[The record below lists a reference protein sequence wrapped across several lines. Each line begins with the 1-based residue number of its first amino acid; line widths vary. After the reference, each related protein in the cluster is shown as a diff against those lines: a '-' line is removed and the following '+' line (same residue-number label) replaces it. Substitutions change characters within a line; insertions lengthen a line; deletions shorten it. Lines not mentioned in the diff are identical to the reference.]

1 MEKNTNYK
9 TRLKSITTFV
19 LDVDGVL
26 TNGKLILE
34 GSGEITRTI
43 STRDGYIIRQAAKKG
58 YNVCII
64 TLGNSKMFEKMMNYL
79 GVTDIYSLAENK
91 LEILNSYC
99 LSKNITLENV
109 LYMGDDMPDIDCI
122 KSSGI
127 GACPKDA
134 VSEIIENSDYIS
146 HVNGGDG
153 CVRDVMEQVLK
164 INNDWSQ

>member
-26 TNGKLILE
+26 TNGKVILE
-34 GSGEITRTI
+34 ASGEMTRTM
-43 STRDGYIIRQAAKKG
+43 STRDGYIIQRALKKG

-64 TLGNSKMFEKMMNYL
+64 TLGNSKMVENRMNYL
-79 GVTDIYSLAENK
+79 GVNDVFSSVENK
-91 LEILNSYC
+91 LETLNSYC
-99 LSKNITLENV
+99 SSKNITLENV
-109 LYMGDDMPDIDCI
+109 LYMGDDIPDIDCI
-122 KSSGI
+122 KSVSI
-127 GACPKDA
+127 GTCPSDA
-134 VSEIIENSDYIS
+134 VPEIREIADYIS

-164 INNDWSQ
+164 INNDWV

>member
-9 TRLKSITTFV
+9 TRLKSITTFA

-34 GSGEITRTI
+34 GSGEFTRTI
-43 STRDGYIIRQAAKKG
+43 STRDGDIIRQAIKKG

-64 TLGNSKMFEKMMNYL
+64 TLGNSKMLEKMMNYL
-79 GVTDIYSLAENK
+79 GVSDIYSLAENK
-91 LEILNSYC
+91 LETLNSYC
-99 LSKNITLENV
+99 SSKNITLENV

-122 KSSGI
+122 KSVSI
-127 GACPKDA
+127 GTCPNDA
-134 VSEIIENSDYIS
+134 VPEIREVADYIS

-164 INNDWSQ
+164 INNDWF

>member
-43 STRDGYIIRQAAKKG
+43 STRDGYIIRRAIKKG
-58 YNVCII
+58 YNVSII
-64 TLGNSKMFEKMMNYL
+64 TFGNSKMLEKMMNYL
-79 GVTDIYSLAENK
+79 GVSDIFSSVENK
-91 LEILNSYC
+91 LETLNSYC
-99 LSKNITLENV
+99 SSKNITLENV

-122 KSSGI
+122 KSVSI
-127 GACPKDA
+127 GTCPNDA
-134 VSEIIENSDYIS
+134 VPEIREVADYIS
-146 HVNGGDG
+146 HINGGDG

-164 INNDWSQ
+164 INNDWV

>member
-43 STRDGYIIRQAAKKG
+43 STRDGYIIRRAIKKG
-58 YNVCII
+58 YNVSII

-79 GVTDIYSLAENK
+79 GVSDIFSSVENK
-91 LEILNSYC
+91 LETLNSYC
-99 LSKNITLENV
+99 SSKNITLENV

-122 KSSGI
+122 KSASI
-127 GACPKDA
+127 GTCPNDA
-134 VSEIIENSDYIS
+134 VPEIRKVADYIS

-164 INNDWSQ
+164 INNDWL

>member
-43 STRDGYIIRQAAKKG
+43 STRDGYIIRRAIKKG
-58 YNVCII
+58 YNVSII
-64 TLGNSKMFEKMMNYL
+64 TFGNSEMLEKMMNYL
-79 GVTDIYSLAENK
+79 GVSDIFSSVENK
-91 LEILNSYC
+91 LETLNSYC
-99 LSKNITLENV
+99 SSKNITLKNV

-122 KSSGI
+122 KSVSI
-127 GACPKDA
+127 GTCPNDA
-134 VSEIIENSDYIS
+134 VPEIREVADYIS

-164 INNDWSQ
+164 INNDWV

>member
-43 STRDGYIIRQAAKKG
+43 STRDGYIIRKAIKKG

-64 TLGNSKMFEKMMNYL
+64 TLGNSKMLEKMMNYL
-79 GVTDIYSLAENK
+79 GVSDIYSLAENK
-91 LEILNSYC
+91 LETLNSYC
-99 LSKNITLENV
+99 SSKNITLENV

-122 KSSGI
+122 KSVSI
-127 GACPKDA
+127 GTCPKDA
-134 VSEIIENSDYIS
+134 IPEIREVADYIS
-146 HVNGGDG
+146 QVNGGDG

-164 INNDWSQ
+164 INNDWF

>member
-43 STRDGYIIRQAAKKG
+43 STRDGYIIRKAIKKG

-64 TLGNSKMFEKMMNYL
+64 TLGNSKMLEKMMNYL
-79 GVTDIYSLAENK
+79 GVSDIYSLAENK
-91 LEILNSYC
+91 LETLNSYC
-99 LSKNITLENV
+99 SSKNITLENV

-122 KSSGI
+122 KSVSI
-127 GACPKDA
+127 GTCPNNA
-134 VSEIIENSDYIS
+134 VPEIREVSDYIS

-164 INNDWSQ
+164 INNDWF

>member
-9 TRLKSITTFV
+9 TRLKSINTFV

-43 STRDGYIIRQAAKKG
+43 STRDGYIIRKAIKKG

-79 GVTDIYSLAENK
+79 GVSDIYSLAENK
-91 LEILNSYC
+91 LETLNSYC

-122 KSSGI
+122 KSSSI

-134 VSEIIENSDYIS
+134 ISEIRENSDYIS
-146 HVNGGDG
+146 HVKGGEG
-153 CVRDVMEQVLK
+153 CVRDVIEQVLK
-164 INNDWSQ
+164 INNDWY

>member
-9 TRLKSITTFV
+9 TRLKSITTVV

-43 STRDGYIIRQAAKKG
+43 STRDGYIIRRAIKKG
-58 YNVCII
+58 YNVSII
-64 TLGNSKMFEKMMNYL
+64 TFGNSKMLEKMMNYL
-79 GVTDIYSLAENK
+79 GVSDIFSSVENK
-91 LEILNSYC
+91 LETLNSYC
-99 LSKNITLENV
+99 SSKNITLENV

-122 KSSGI
+122 KSASI
-127 GACPKDA
+127 GTCPNDA
-134 VSEIIENSDYIS
+134 VPEIREVADYIS

-164 INNDWSQ
+164 INNDWV

>member
-43 STRDGYIIRQAAKKG
+43 STRDGYIIRQAIKKG

-64 TLGNSKMFEKMMNYL
+64 TLGNSKMLEKMMNHL
-79 GVTDIYSLAENK
+79 GVSDIFSSIENK
-91 LEILNSYC
+91 LDTLNSYC
-99 LSKNITLENV
+99 STKNITLENV
-109 LYMGDDMPDIDCI
+109 LYMGDDMPDIACI
-122 KSSGI
+122 KSVGI
-127 GACPKDA
+127 GTCPNDA
-134 VSEIIENSDYIS
+134 IPEIREVADYIS

-164 INNDWSQ
+164 INNDWI

>member
-26 TNGKLILE
+26 TNGKVILE
-34 GSGEITRTI
+34 ASGEMTRTM
-43 STRDGYIIRQAAKKG
+43 STRDGYIIQRALKKG

-64 TLGNSKMFEKMMNYL
+64 TLGNSKMVENRMNYL
-79 GVTDIYSLAENK
+79 GVNDVFSSVENK
-91 LEILNSYC
+91 LETLNSYC
-99 LSKNITLENV
+99 SSKNITLENV

-122 KSSGI
+122 KSVSI
-127 GACPKDA
+127 GACPNDA
-134 VSEIIENSDYIS
+134 VPEIREIADYIS

-164 INNDWSQ
+164 INNDWV

>member
-1 MEKNTNYK
+1 M
-9 TRLKSITTFV
+9 

-43 STRDGYIIRQAAKKG
+43 STRDGYIIRRAIKKG
-58 YNVCII
+58 YNVSII
-64 TLGNSKMFEKMMNYL
+64 TFGNSKMLEKMMNYL
-79 GVTDIYSLAENK
+79 GVSDIFSSVENK
-91 LEILNSYC
+91 LETLNSYC
-99 LSKNITLENV
+99 SSKNITLKNV

-122 KSSGI
+122 KSVSI
-127 GACPKDA
+127 GTCPNDA
-134 VSEIIENSDYIS
+134 VPEIREVADYIS

-164 INNDWSQ
+164 INNDWV

>member
-43 STRDGYIIRQAAKKG
+43 STRDGYIIRRAIKKG
-58 YNVCII
+58 YNVSII
-64 TLGNSKMFEKMMNYL
+64 TFGNSKMLEKMMNYL
-79 GVTDIYSLAENK
+79 GVSDIFSSVENK
-91 LEILNSYC
+91 LETLNSYC
-99 LSKNITLENV
+99 SSKNITLENV

-122 KSSGI
+122 KSVSI
-127 GACPKDA
+127 GTCPNDA
-134 VSEIIENSDYIS
+134 VPEIREVADYIS
-146 HVNGGDG
+146 HINGGDG

-164 INNDWSQ
+164 INNDWF

>member
-43 STRDGYIIRQAAKKG
+43 STRDGYIIRQAIKKG

-64 TLGNSKMFEKMMNYL
+64 TLGNSKMLEKMMNHL
-79 GVTDIYSLAENK
+79 GVSDIFSSIENK
-91 LEILNSYC
+91 LDTLNSYC
-99 LSKNITLENV
+99 STKNITLENV

-122 KSSGI
+122 KSVGI
-127 GACPKDA
+127 GTCPNDA
-134 VSEIIENSDYIS
+134 IPEIREVADYIS

-164 INNDWSQ
+164 INNDWI

>member
-26 TNGKLILE
+26 TNGKVILE
-34 GSGEITRTI
+34 ASGEMTRTM
-43 STRDGYIIRQAAKKG
+43 STRDGYIIQRALKKG

-64 TLGNSKMFEKMMNYL
+64 TLGNSKMVENRMNYL
-79 GVTDIYSLAENK
+79 GVNDVFSSVENK
-91 LEILNSYC
+91 LETLNSYC
-99 LSKNITLENV
+99 SSKNITLENV
-109 LYMGDDMPDIDCI
+109 LYMGDDMPDIDCM
-122 KSSGI
+122 KSVSI
-127 GACPKDA
+127 GTCPNDA
-134 VSEIIENSDYIS
+134 VPEIREVADYIS

-164 INNDWSQ
+164 INNDWV

>member
-43 STRDGYIIRQAAKKG
+43 STRDGYGIRQAIKKS

-122 KSSGI
+122 KSACI

-134 VSEIIENSDYIS
+134 ISEIRENSDYIS
-146 HVNGGDG
+146 HVKGGDG
-153 CVRDVMEQVLK
+153 CVRDVIEQVLK
-164 INNDWSQ
+164 INNDWS

>member
-26 TNGKLILE
+26 TNGKVILE
-34 GSGEITRTI
+34 ASGEMTRTM
-43 STRDGYIIRQAAKKG
+43 STRDGYIIQRALKKG

-64 TLGNSKMFEKMMNYL
+64 TLGNSKMVENRMNYL
-79 GVTDIYSLAENK
+79 GVNDVFSSVENK
-91 LEILNSYC
+91 LDTLNSYC
-99 LSKNITLENV
+99 SSKNITLKNV

-122 KSSGI
+122 KSVSI
-127 GACPKDA
+127 GTCPNDA
-134 VSEIIENSDYIS
+134 VPEIREVADYIS

-164 INNDWSQ
+164 INNDWV

>member
-9 TRLKSITTFV
+9 TRLKSINTFV

-26 TNGKLILE
+26 TNGKVILE
-34 GSGEITRTI
+34 ASGEMTRTM
-43 STRDGYIIRQAAKKG
+43 STRDGYIIQRALKKG

-64 TLGNSKMFEKMMNYL
+64 TLGNSKMVENRMNYL
-79 GVTDIYSLAENK
+79 GVNDVFSSVENK
-91 LEILNSYC
+91 LATLNSYC
-99 LSKNITLENV
+99 SSKNITLENV

-122 KSSGI
+122 KSVSI
-127 GACPKDA
+127 GTCPNDA
-134 VSEIIENSDYIS
+134 VPEIREVADYIS

-164 INNDWSQ
+164 INNDWV

>member
-43 STRDGYIIRQAAKKG
+43 STRDGYIIRRAIKKG
-58 YNVCII
+58 YNVSII

-79 GVTDIYSLAENK
+79 GVSDIFSSVENK
-91 LEILNSYC
+91 LETLNSYC
-99 LSKNITLENV
+99 SSKNITLENV

-122 KSSGI
+122 KSASI
-127 GACPKDA
+127 GTCPNDA
-134 VSEIIENSDYIS
+134 VPEIREVADYIS
-146 HVNGGDG
+146 HVNGGHG

-164 INNDWSQ
+164 INNDWF

>member
-43 STRDGYIIRQAAKKG
+43 STRDGYIIRRAIKKG
-58 YNVCII
+58 YNVSII
-64 TLGNSKMFEKMMNYL
+64 TFGNSKMLEKMMNYL
-79 GVTDIYSLAENK
+79 GVSDIFSSVENK
-91 LEILNSYC
+91 LETLNSYC
-99 LSKNITLENV
+99 SSKKITLENV

-122 KSSGI
+122 KSVSI
-127 GACPKDA
+127 GTCPNDA
-134 VSEIIENSDYIS
+134 VPEIREVADYIS

-164 INNDWSQ
+164 INNDWV

>member
-43 STRDGYIIRQAAKKG
+43 STRDGYIIRRAIKKG
-58 YNVCII
+58 YNVSII
-64 TLGNSKMFEKMMNYL
+64 TFGNSKMLEKMMNYL
-79 GVTDIYSLAENK
+79 GVSDIFSSVENK
-91 LEILNSYC
+91 LETLNSYC
-99 LSKNITLENV
+99 SSKNITLKNV

-122 KSSGI
+122 KSVSI
-127 GACPKDA
+127 GTCPNDA
-134 VSEIIENSDYIS
+134 VPEIREVADYIS

-164 INNDWSQ
+164 INNDWV

>member
-26 TNGKLILE
+26 TNGKVILE
-34 GSGEITRTI
+34 ASGEMTRTM
-43 STRDGYIIRQAAKKG
+43 STRDGYIIQRALKKG

-64 TLGNSKMFEKMMNYL
+64 TLGNSKMVENRMNYL
-79 GVTDIYSLAENK
+79 GVNDVFSSVENK
-91 LEILNSYC
+91 LEALNSYC
-99 LSKNITLENV
+99 SSKNITLENV
-109 LYMGDDMPDIDCI
+109 LYMGDDMPDIDCM
-122 KSSGI
+122 KSVSI
-127 GACPKDA
+127 GACPNDA
-134 VSEIIENSDYIS
+134 VPEIREVADYIS

-164 INNDWSQ
+164 INNDWV

>member
-1 MEKNTNYK
+1 M
-9 TRLKSITTFV
+9 

-43 STRDGYIIRQAAKKG
+43 STRDGYIIRRAIKKG
-58 YNVCII
+58 YSVSII
-64 TLGNSKMFEKMMNYL
+64 TFGNSKMLEKMMNYL
-79 GVTDIYSLAENK
+79 GVSDIFSSVENK
-91 LEILNSYC
+91 LETLNSYC
-99 LSKNITLENV
+99 SSKNITLKNV

-122 KSSGI
+122 KSVSI
-127 GACPKDA
+127 GTCPNDA
-134 VSEIIENSDYIS
+134 VPEIREVADYIS

-164 INNDWSQ
+164 INNDWV

>member
-43 STRDGYIIRQAAKKG
+43 STRDGYSIRQAIKKG

-79 GVTDIYSLAENK
+79 GVKDIYSLAENK

-99 LSKNITLENV
+99 LSKNITLESV

-122 KSSGI
+122 KSASI

-134 VSEIIENSDYIS
+134 VSEIRENSDYIS
-146 HVNGGDG
+146 HVKGGDG
-153 CVRDVMEQVLK
+153 CVRDVIEQVLK
-164 INNDWSQ
+164 INNDWF

>member
-43 STRDGYIIRQAAKKG
+43 STRDGYIIRRAIKKG
-58 YNVCII
+58 YNVSII
-64 TLGNSKMFEKMMNYL
+64 TFGNSKMLEKMMNYL
-79 GVTDIYSLAENK
+79 GVSDIFSSVENK
-91 LEILNSYC
+91 LETLNSYC
-99 LSKNITLENV
+99 SSKNITLENV
-109 LYMGDDMPDIDCI
+109 LYMGDDMPDIHCI
-122 KSSGI
+122 KSVSI
-127 GACPKDA
+127 GTCPNDA
-134 VSEIIENSDYIS
+134 VPEIREVADYIS

-164 INNDWSQ
+164 INNDWV

>member
-1 MEKNTNYK
+1 M
-9 TRLKSITTFV
+9 

-43 STRDGYIIRQAAKKG
+43 STRDGYIIRRAIKKG
-58 YNVCII
+58 YNVSII
-64 TLGNSKMFEKMMNYL
+64 TFGNSKMLEKMMNYL
-79 GVTDIYSLAENK
+79 GVSDIFSSVENK
-91 LEILNSYC
+91 LETLNSYC
-99 LSKNITLENV
+99 SSKNITLENV

-122 KSSGI
+122 KSASI
-127 GACPKDA
+127 GTCPNDA
-134 VSEIIENSDYIS
+134 VPEIREVADYIS

-164 INNDWSQ
+164 INNDWV

>member
-43 STRDGYIIRQAAKKG
+43 STRDGYIIRQAIKKG
-58 YNVCII
+58 YNVSII
-64 TLGNSKMFEKMMNYL
+64 TLGSSKMLEKMMNYL
-79 GVTDIYSLAENK
+79 GVSDIFSSVENK
-91 LEILNSYC
+91 LETLNSYC
-99 LSKNITLENV
+99 STKNISLENI
-109 LYMGDDMPDIDCI
+109 LYMGDDMADIDCI
-122 KSSGI
+122 KSVSI
-127 GACPKDA
+127 GTCPKDA
-134 VSEIIENSDYIS
+134 VKEIREVADYIS

-164 INNDWSQ
+164 INNDWF

>member
-43 STRDGYIIRQAAKKG
+43 STRDGYIIRRAIKKG
-58 YNVCII
+58 YNVSII
-64 TLGNSKMFEKMMNYL
+64 TFGNSEMLEKMMNYL
-79 GVTDIYSLAENK
+79 GVSDIFSSVENK
-91 LEILNSYC
+91 LETLNSYC
-99 LSKNITLENV
+99 SSKNITLENV

-122 KSSGI
+122 KSVSI
-127 GACPKDA
+127 GTCPNDA
-134 VSEIIENSDYIS
+134 VPEIREVADYIS

-164 INNDWSQ
+164 INNDWV

>member
-43 STRDGYIIRQAAKKG
+43 STRDGYIIRRAIKKG
-58 YNVCII
+58 YNVSII
-64 TLGNSKMFEKMMNYL
+64 TFGNSKMLEKMMNYL
-79 GVTDIYSLAENK
+79 GVSDIFSSVENK
-91 LEILNSYC
+91 LETLNSYC
-99 LSKNITLENV
+99 SSKNITLENV

-122 KSSGI
+122 KSVSI
-127 GACPKDA
+127 GTCPNDA
-134 VSEIIENSDYIS
+134 VPEIREVADYIS

-164 INNDWSQ
+164 INNDWV

>member
-26 TNGKLILE
+26 TNGKVILE
-34 GSGEITRTI
+34 ASGEMTRTM
-43 STRDGYIIRQAAKKG
+43 STRDGYIIQRALKKG

-64 TLGNSKMFEKMMNYL
+64 TLGNSKMVENRMNYL
-79 GVTDIYSLAENK
+79 GVNDVFSSVENK
-91 LEILNSYC
+91 LEALNSYC
-99 LSKNITLENV
+99 SSKNITLENV

-122 KSSGI
+122 KSVSI
-127 GACPKDA
+127 GTCPNDA
-134 VSEIIENSDYIS
+134 VPEIREVADYIS
-146 HVNGGDG
+146 HVNGGHG

-164 INNDWSQ
+164 INNDWF

>member
-1 MEKNTNYK
+1 
-9 TRLKSITTFV
+9 
-19 LDVDGVL
+19 
-26 TNGKLILE
+26 
-34 GSGEITRTI
+34 
-43 STRDGYIIRQAAKKG
+43 
-58 YNVCII
+58 
-64 TLGNSKMFEKMMNYL
+64 MMNYL

-91 LEILNSYC
+91 LKILNSYC

-122 KSSGI
+122 KSAGI

-134 VSEIIENSDYIS
+134 VSEIRENSDYIS

>member
-43 STRDGYIIRQAAKKG
+43 STRDGYIIRRAIKKG
-58 YNVCII
+58 YNVSII
-64 TLGNSKMFEKMMNYL
+64 TFGNSKMLEKMMNYL
-79 GVTDIYSLAENK
+79 GVSDIFSSVENK
-91 LEILNSYC
+91 LETLNSYC
-99 LSKNITLENV
+99 SSKNITLENV

-122 KSSGI
+122 KSVSI
-127 GACPKDA
+127 GTCPNDA
-134 VSEIIENSDYIS
+134 VPEIREVADYIS

-153 CVRDVMEQVLK
+153 CVRDIMEQVLK
-164 INNDWSQ
+164 INNDWV